1 VKIAVIGAGPVGM
14 LLACAFKRTGSVE
27 LKWHI
32 RNDALLSDVVR
43 GGVECVLQE
52 FDAPPP
58 QDFAP
63 PDPDR
68 IEAGPPA
75 DGPQAALDALRAAVP
90 DFAVEFDGTELAPTL
105 HELAEFKPDVTFA
118 CVKAQSVLTL
128 RHTLGRK
135 LRGLVFFVV
144 NGFWLHPGLDL
155 GVLFGGGFSEST
167 RVSLIPRGRLVLGRV
182 KSPHADFEVTH
193 KPHGPKGTL
202 IYRSEELDALKQLMN
217 LTDPTLLRVQS
228 QPDVYPVMLRKA
240 VLNSLI
246 NPLAALSGQPNGVL
260 LLPEAQ
266 PLLRA
271 MAAEI
276 LALLRE
282 AQFLPPGGNGLTVES
297 ILDELHRVCA
307 DTAHNRCSLQ
317 MDLLRGRPH
326 ELPHLNGM
334 LLNIAARYRLPL
346 PVNRTVLEMLRF
358 SGFEG

>member
-1 VKIAVIGAGPVGM
+1 MKIGVIGAGPVGM
-14 LLACAFKRTGSVE
+14 LLACALKRTGSVE

-32 RNDALLSDVVR
+32 RHNGLRSDIAVD
-43 GGVECVLQE
+43 GVECVLQE
-52 FDAPPP
+52 LDAPPP
-58 QDFAP
+58 AQFAP

-68 IEAGPPA
+68 IEAGPAA
-75 DGPQAALDALRAAVP
+75 DGPQVALDLLQAAVP
-90 DFAVEFDGTELAPTL
+90 DFTLEFEGKELTSSLDELAD
-105 HELAEFKPDVTFA
+105 FRPDVTFA

-128 RHTLGRK
+128 RHALHRK
-135 LRGLVFFVV
+135 LHGLLFFVV

-155 GVLFGGGFSEST
+155 GVLFGGGFSEGA

-182 KSPHADFEVTH
+182 KSPHADFEITH
-193 KPHGPKGTL
+193 KPHGPRGTL
-202 IYRSEELDALKQLMN
+202 IYRSEELDALKQLAN

-240 VLNSLI
+240 VLNCLI

-271 MAAEI
+271 MAEEM
-276 LALLRE
+276 LALLR
-282 AQFLPPGGNGLTVES
+282 AARFLPPGDHGLTVES
-297 ILDELHRVCA
+297 VLDELHRVCA

-317 MDLLRGRPH
+317 LDLLRGRPT
-326 ELPHLNGM
+326 ELAHLNGM

-358 SGFEG
+358 SCNPQ